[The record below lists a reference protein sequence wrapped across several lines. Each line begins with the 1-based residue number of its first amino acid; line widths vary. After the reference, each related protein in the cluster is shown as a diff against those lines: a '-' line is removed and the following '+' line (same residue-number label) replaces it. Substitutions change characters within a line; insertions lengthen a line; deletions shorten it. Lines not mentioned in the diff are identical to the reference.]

1 MSDDDDKVPA
11 ARYDRAR
18 RLSRASDEVRW
29 LSVVD
34 PAKRPGL
41 LGALL
46 ATRGLR
52 FIAFAAVL
60 AVVSSGIVTFALG
73 DDGRATLAGSVW
85 TLSTLSHQGDALVT
99 VYRKARD
106 EAVGDLAVSI
116 ELGAEGR
123 TERATLESFTDRSR
137 EQEFYLSLRGAG
149 SAERLVVRLVVDGA
163 SAELA
168 AELRRPRAP

>member
-1 MSDDDDKVPA
+1 MSDEDDKAPT

-18 RLSRASDEVRW
+18 RLSRASEEVRW
-29 LSVVD
+29 LSGVD

-41 LGALL
+41 LGALV

-52 FIAFAAVL
+52 FIAFAALL
-60 AVVSSGIVTFALG
+60 AIVSSGIVTFALR
-73 DDGRATLAGSVW
+73 DEGRATLGGSVW
-85 TLSTLSHQGDALVT
+85 TLSALSHQGDALVT

-116 ELGAEGR
+116 ELVAEGR
-123 TERATLESFTDRSR
+123 TERATLESFTDGSR

-149 SAERLVVRLVVDGA
+149 SAGRLVARLVVDGA
-163 SAELA
+163 STELA
-168 AELRRPRAP
+168 ADLRRSRAP